1 MIFLKQFRKKK
12 ELMNFFKDCKLQSPY
27 RLMQFWSS
35 LKKITCAYL
44 FQIAPENA
52 NLTDAEKIRLISD
65 LVESLLASL
74 KYIIILYFF

>member
-1 MIFLKQFRKKK
+1 MIFLKQFKKNA
-12 ELMNFFKDCKLQSPY
+12 LVNFFKDCKLHLPY
-27 RLMQFWSS
+27 QLMQFWSS

-44 FQIAPENA
+44 FQIALENT